1 MTSHFDIEAIRKDFP
16 QLKSQVNNKQ
26 LVYLD
31 NAATTLKPQCV
42 IDQLNHYL
50 SCNVANVHRGV
61 HTLSETGTR
70 HFEET
75 RMAIQ
80 KFINAKVVHEIIYTK
95 GTTEA
100 LNLLATSFGEKY
112 IRTGDEI
119 ILSEMEHHSNIV
131 PWQMLA
137 EKKGAHL
144 RILSVDENG
153 EISLDELS
161 KLLSQKTKMVSI
173 VHTSNTLGT
182 TNPIKEII
190 KMAHSVGAK
199 VSIDA
204 AQSIAHQKI
213 DVQDLNC
220 DFLAF
225 SAHKIYGPNALGV
238 LYGKEELL
246 NEMPPYQG
254 GGSMISEV
262 TFEKTSYNC
271 LPNKFEAGTPA
282 IAEVISFK
290 EALFYIEKLGFS
302 NIQKY
307 EQMILNY
314 ATEELKKI
322 PSLQIIGN
330 AKNKS
335 GVISFIIKGIHPHDL
350 GIILDKEGVAIRTGH
365 HCTQPLLKRF
375 GITSL
380 ARASFTFYN
389 TKSEIDIL
397 IAAIKKAKQILL

>member
-61 HTLSETGTR
+61 HTLSEAGTR